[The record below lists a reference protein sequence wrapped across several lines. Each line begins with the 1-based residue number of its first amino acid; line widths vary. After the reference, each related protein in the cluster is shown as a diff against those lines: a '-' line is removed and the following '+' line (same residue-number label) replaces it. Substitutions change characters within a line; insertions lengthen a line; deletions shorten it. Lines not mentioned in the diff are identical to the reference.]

1 MAFYVLISR
10 VSLISLIFSHCFV
23 FLNYP
28 RSIIHLWLLW
38 VYGRMKYAL
47 NLYLPWKSLQKT
59 KKSQQ
64 NTHKTTQKQP
74 NNSKTNKQAKK
85 KNQQNKK
92 TEMSIKE
99 DTNQMIIQRPTY
111 FGNWG
116 CMLTYHTYDHMTYM
130 FLTNSI
136 CERPPQFLD
145 MKTVAHC
152 FSKNIVWQGRQWAV
166 RKN

>member
-1 MAFYVLISR
+1 MLLTFT
-10 VSLISLIFSHCFV
+10 
-23 FLNYP
+23 YP
-28 RSIIHLWLLW
+28 QNHS
-38 VYGRMKYAL
+38 K
-47 NLYLPWKSLQKT
+47 KT
-59 KKSQQ
+59 KNPNK
-64 NTHKTTQKQP
+64 THKKPHKNNPTTTKQ
-74 NNSKTNKQAKK
+74 TNKPQ

-116 CMLTYHTYDHMTYM
+116 CMLTYHTYDHMTYI

-152 FSKNIVWQGRQWAV
+152 FSKNIVWQGRQ
-166 RKN
+166 